1 MWVCYANYNNIET
14 TLKLEA
20 TRAPYLD
27 RLLEDPRV
35 EIDRKDKDGWTALH
49 WGFLERAG
57 PPVRHAD

>member
-20 TRAPYLD
+20 TRAPIWTGFWKTPAWKSTERTRTVD
-27 RLLEDPRV
+27 RA
-35 EIDRKDKDGWTALH
+35 AL
-49 WGFLERAG
+49 GFLERAG